1 MIAAAAGFQKPPALP
16 DMLQIPARPELKTAP
31 VIRPLTIAHT
41 SDVHLHDGPDG
52 APVCA
57 AFSRVVDTVRD
68 RRADLFLIA
77 GDLFDHNR
85 VSGPVIDFVVG
96 ELARVPCP
104 TVIIAGNH
112 DVWADGA
119 VLRRADFGQAGN
131 HITLL
136 NQPDGLQIEFP
147 ELHATVWGRCMLDHG
162 PEYRPMAGAPARL
175 RDLWHIGMAHGLY
188 TDDPSTQRSS
198 LITADEIGASGF
210 DYLAL
215 GHVHAHRQMRH
226 GRTLAC
232 YPGVPLASEGTA
244 TNGCLAIVDL
254 MPGTDAKAVAQSLD

>member
-1 MIAAAAGFQKPPALP
+1 
-16 DMLQIPARPELKTAP
+16 

-41 SDVHLHDGPDG
+41 SDVHLHDGPDSG
-52 APVCA
+52 PVND
-57 AFSRVVDTVRD
+57 AFSRVVDAVRD
-68 RRADLFLIA
+68 SRADLFLIA

-96 ELARVPCP
+96 ELARISCP

-112 DVWADGA
+112 DVWDDGA
-119 VLRRADFGQAGN
+119 VLRRTDFARAGG

-136 NQPDGLQIEFP
+136 NQPDGAQVEFP
-147 ELHATVWGRCMLDHG
+147 ELHATVWGRCMLDHV
-162 PEYRPMAGAPARL
+162 PSYRPMAGAPPRV

-188 TDDPSTQRSS
+188 SEDAGTQRSS
-198 LITADEIGASGF
+198 LITAEEIGASGF

-215 GHVHAHRQMRH
+215 GHVHLHRQMRH

-232 YPGVPLASEGTA
+232 YPGVPFAGAGTA
-244 TNGCLAIVDL
+244 ERGYLAMVEL
-254 MPGTDAKAVAQSLD
+254 VPGAEAKVIARPLD